1 MKSVKLQYNTQ
12 KSVVSIYK
20 IAERERKQFHLQ
32 FHHQKIKYLKINQGS
47 KKTYIVKT
55 KKTFTEDDTNRKIF
69 NAHGLEERI

>member
-20 IAERERKQFHLQ
+20 IAERKKTIPFTISPP
-32 FHHQKIKYLKINQGS
+32 KIKYLKINQGS
-47 KKTYIVKT
+47 KKTYILKT
-55 KKTFTEDDTNRKIF
+55 KKTFTEVDTNRKVF